1 MEYWKDT
8 LEKLWDRDNA
18 EVLLASHRGK
28 FSSSVMENTS
38 LAFLTAMGE
47 GAHMMEM
54 DIDITRDG
62 GLVGHHDKT
71 MDRLFRKPTKISD
84 WTLEELKQ
92 LPLYNYV
99 GEICEE
105 TIETFDEMIRPLKDK
120 TVVVLDKC
128 WDYWDPV
135 YEQLKELD
143 MVPQAIFKFYLED
156 EKAYRWAA
164 DHRDCSFIPMSRDV
178 SAFGRLLELKNSTK
192 VPALEILPRKPEDVI
207 FRESSFSWLSEHV
220 FKVWCN
226 SLSLAKRL
234 VYGAGFDDL
243 KSLRYGGDL
252 GWKELID
259 RGVTIIQTDWPYEV
273 RKYIRTRK
281 TI

>member
-99 GEICEE
+99 GAVSYTHLRAHE
-105 TIETFDEMIRPLKDK
+105 TS
-120 TVVVLDKC
+120 V
-128 WDYWDPV
+128 
-135 YEQLKELD
+135 
-143 MVPQAIFKFYLED
+143 
-156 EKAYRWAA
+156 
-164 DHRDCSFIPMSRDV
+164 
-178 SAFGRLLELKNSTK
+178 
-192 VPALEILPRKPEDVI
+192 
-207 FRESSFSWLSEHV
+207 
-220 FKVWCN
+220 
-226 SLSLAKRL
+226 
-234 VYGAGFDDL
+234 
-243 KSLRYGGDL
+243 
-252 GWKELID
+252 
-259 RGVTIIQTDWPYEV
+259 
-273 RKYIRTRK
+273 
-281 TI
+281 